1 MFQDGLYSY
10 YFYIITN
17 LTRTVLYAG
26 VTNNLGRRLHE
37 HAGNLHC
44 TNKSFTSK
52 YKCKYL
58 LFYEKY
64 GWIMEAIAREKEVK
78 GWSRDKKLRLIKSL
92 NPDLKSLNHLFT
104 FPDI

>member
-10 YFYIITN
+10 HFYIITN

-26 VTNNLGRRLHE
+26 ITNNLGRRLHE
-37 HAGNLHC
+37 HAKNLHN

-58 LFYEKY
+58 LYYEKY
-64 GWIMEAIAREKEVK
+64 GWVMEAIAREKEVK
-78 GWSRDKKLRLIKSL
+78 GWSRSKKLRLIRCV
-92 NPDLKSLNHLFT
+92 NPNLKSLNHLFP
-104 FPDI
+104 FPNI